1 MPRGPK
7 PTPSKVLEL
16 RGSWRAAARKGEP
29 QPEIKIP
36 NPPYWLTDQRGVEMF
51 KELADEMAQ
60 CGYMTRIDK
69 NALANVC
76 RAFTQ
81 YLDAADVVEK
91 EGYTIKYE
99 NERGTVIHS
108 NPAISARDKA
118 WDQFFKGLEAFGLT
132 PSSRT
137 RVRVGSSPQKKGA
150 KTVAE
155 KLFKTG

>member
-1 MPRGPK
+1 MPGPK

-36 NPPYWLTDQRGVEMF
+36 NPPYWLTDQRGIEMF

-60 CGYMTRIDK
+60 CGYMTRVDK
-69 NALANVC
+69 NSLALAC

-81 YLDAADVVEK
+81 YLDAADDVEK
-91 EGYTIKYE
+91 NGYCIIYE
-99 NERGTVIHS
+99 NDRGETSRS
-108 NPAISARDKA
+108 NPAVAARDKA
-118 WDQFFKGLEAFGLT
+118 WDQFLKGLEAFGLT

-137 RVRVGSSPQKKGA
+137 RVRVGSSPQKKG
-150 KTVAE
+150 KESVKE